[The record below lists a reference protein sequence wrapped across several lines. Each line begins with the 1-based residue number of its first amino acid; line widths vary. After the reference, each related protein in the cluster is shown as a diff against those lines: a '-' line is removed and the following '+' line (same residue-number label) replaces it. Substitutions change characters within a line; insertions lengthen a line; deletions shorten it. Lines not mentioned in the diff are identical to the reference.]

1 MRITMGMMT
10 DSVLANIQQNQDR
23 METLQSQITSGSRI
37 TKPSDDP
44 IGAAHAL
51 SFQEGLDTT
60 DQYLTNINEAQA
72 WLNTTDD
79 ALNTVTQDIQRAR
92 ELAVQAANDTS
103 TASDRAAI
111 QQEVN
116 QLQAH
121 ALDLSQAKYGAY
133 YIFSGTRSDQP
144 GYVQANPSTVA
155 GAYKGNTGQV
165 QRQISTGVTMA
176 VNVDAQP
183 TFDPLFTALNQL
195 QAGLTANSSSQIQTS
210 ISALDTALTAIN
222 SSRAQVGAKVNRLEA
237 LQNQLGSVK
246 VNLAGLLSNVKDVD
260 MAQAITS
267 FSMAQTVLQASLK
280 AGAQALQPSLLDY
293 LH

>member
-1 MRITMGMMT
+1 MRITLGMMT

-23 METLQSQITSGSRI
+23 METLQGQITSGSRI

-72 WLNTTDD
+72 WLNTTDE
-79 ALNTVTQDIQRAR
+79 ALNTVTSDIQRAR
-92 ELAVQAANDTS
+92 ELAVQAASDTS
-103 TASDRAAI
+103 TAEDRTAI
-111 QQEVN
+111 QQEIN

-121 ALDLSQAKYGAY
+121 ALDLSQSKYGSY
-133 YIFSGTRSDQP
+133 YIFAGTRSDQP

-155 GAYKGNTGQV
+155 GAYQGNTGQV

-210 ISALDTALTAIN
+210 ISALDSALTAIN
-222 SSRAQVGAKVNRLEA
+222 TSRAQVGAKVNRLEA

-280 AGAQALQPSLLDY
+280 AGAQALQPTLLDY
-293 LH
+293 LR